1 MSNTYL
7 IDEVRA
13 TRRRIAAEC
22 GNDLAEIT
30 RRAEETAERLG
41 FKAVKAA

>member
-1 MSNTYL
+1 MNES
-7 IDEVRA
+7 IVDEVRA

-41 FKAVKAA
+41 FKAIKAA